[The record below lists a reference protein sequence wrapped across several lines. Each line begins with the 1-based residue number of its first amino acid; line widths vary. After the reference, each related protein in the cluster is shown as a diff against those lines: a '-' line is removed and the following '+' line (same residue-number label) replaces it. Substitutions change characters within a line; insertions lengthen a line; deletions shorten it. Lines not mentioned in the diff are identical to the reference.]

1 MPDLHTFP
9 AAGFTAP
16 ERELVRREFCQHFGS
31 YPLVADGILLRTW
44 RGGPQAGEPKLPPP
58 VKTMIERGLLEL
70 RREERW
76 VRAYFT
82 AAGLT
87 ALSELAASRRYL
99 DAVRYAH
106 VRRELSLEVEDD
118 STPSSV

>member
-1 MPDLHTFP
+1 MR
-9 AAGFTAP
+9 
-16 ERELVRREFCQHFGS
+16 RELCQHFGS

-87 ALSELAASRRYL
+87 ALRELAASRRCL
-99 DAVRYAH
+99 DAVN
-106 VRRELSLEVEDD
+106 S
-118 STPSSV
+118 PS